1 MFPRSATARRLSWT
15 FGSLLALGVAL
26 PALAQDSD
34 SERGTEPQAA
44 PSTPPASPQSQESLS
59 VPDWLDYDSERPYD
73 FYERDWRYRMRTHR
87 GQRFSRDFY
96 RAWRRT
102 PPPGAF
108 GPYASGF
115 YGPYGGYG
123 YGPPTSW
130 GYEDPTYAFDE
141 GYWQGERDGR
151 RLAQWEQSVEL
162 GTASYL
168 SAMRNGLAAF
178 RQGDYATAVKQF
190 ILAANQNQG
199 DPASRLHAAHA
210 LVALGHY
217 DEAAPAVRRA
227 IQLQPQLVY
236 LSIDI
241 RADYGVQ
248 QDFDVHYAKLK
259 AAAEQQADHPDL
271 WFLLGYYQFFSGRAQ
286 EAYSSLK
293 KSDEL
298 APSSRTTQRLLDAA
312 KLSAPAEPPAPPPP
326 PREEVPAPEAGQS
339 A

>member
-1 MFPRSATARRLSWT
+1 MSPRSATARRLSWT
-15 FGSLLALGVAL
+15 FGSLMAMGVAL

-34 SERGTEPQAA
+34 SERGTEPKPA
-44 PSTPPASPQSQESLS
+44 PSTPPASPESPESLY

-73 FYERDWRYRMRTHR
+73 FYERDWRYRMRTYR

-108 GPYASGF
+108 GPYASDY

-123 YGPPTSW
+123 YGPPAAW
-130 GYEDPTYAFDE
+130 GYADPSSTFDE

-168 SAMRNGLAAF
+168 SGMRSGLAAF

-190 ILAANQNQG
+190 ILAANLNQG
-199 DPASRLHAAHA
+199 DAASRLHAAHA
-210 LVALGHY
+210 MVALGHY
-217 DEAAPAVRRA
+217 DEAAPSVRRA

-259 AAAEQQADHPDL
+259 AATEQQADHPDL

-298 APSSRTTQRLLDAA
+298 APGSRTTQRLLDAA
-312 KLSAPAEPPAPPPP
+312 KLSAPAEPPAPPPHP
-326 PREEVPAPEAGQS
+326 QEQVPAPEAGPS
-339 A
+339 V